1 MSKII
6 SSNCQLLDILKMLP
20 FFQSGIT
27 CGKHKHILQKKRH
40 TSSFQTV
47 CLDGKTTQPPR
58 VLTRWRQEYWD
69 KQQAQQEAEVA
80 EGVAND
86 KAPIEA
92 AVPEA
97 AEAPEAPA
105 EEEPP
110 AEA

>member
-1 MSKII
+1 MENS
-6 SSNCQLLDILKMLP
+6 P
-20 FFQSGIT
+20 THFA
-27 CGKHKHILQKKRH
+27 KKNIHH
-40 TSSFQTV
+40 TSSFQKPSS
-47 CLDGKTTQPPR
+47 LDGKTTQKPR
-58 VLTRWRQEYWD
+58 VLTQFRRQEYWD

-92 AVPEA
+92 AAPEA
-97 AEAPEAPA
+97 VEAPEAPA

>member
-1 MSKII
+1 MVK
-6 SSNCQLLDILKMLP
+6 P
-20 FFQSGIT
+20 P
-27 CGKHKHILQKKRH
+27 KK
-40 TSSFQTV
+40 
-47 CLDGKTTQPPR
+47 PA
-58 VLTRWRQEYWD
+58 VLTRFRRQEYWD

-92 AVPEA
+92 AAPEA
-97 AEAPEAPA
+97 VEAPEAPA

>member
-1 MSKII
+1 
-6 SSNCQLLDILKMLP
+6 MLP
-20 FFQSGIT
+20 
-27 CGKHKHILQKKRH
+27 KKRH

-47 CLDGKTTQPPR
+47 CLDGKTTQNPW